1 VSIQDATPV
10 HVSDAAGSSS
20 FRYDRHGRVL
30 ERIQALGN
38 ASPALT
44 RTTQHHYES
53 AGRLDETT
61 LPSGAV
67 IGYAYGADGRILT
80 ITVNGVTIVRE
91 IETFPFGEPKA
102 WTEGPSANGFRYER
116 SYDTD
121 GRVAHHTLGEDF
133 RTLSYDAAHRIT
145 GLLDSATEDGTT
157 PATPQS
163 ANWTFGYDGQDRL
176 ASASNAATQGTLA
189 QLNLDWLYDA
199 TGNRREETR
208 NGVTSAYTTP
218 PTSNRLDAV
227 GATTRSYDN
236 AGNTS
241 SDGTYAY
248 TYSARNRL
256 SSARLQSTNT
266 ILARYTTNAYG
277 ERVCKAIGA
286 GQCPI
291 GPGSEDPGDSG
302 SGSFTQYVYDD
313 AGHLVGE
320 YANTGELI
328 AEHVWLDDTPVA
340 VIKPAALVA
349 SHGGQSAGNVAIFAV
364 EPDHLDTPRV
374 IANTSHQLVWRWD
387 SSPFGDTAANEAP
400 GGLAAFT
407 YSLRFPGQ
415 HYDPETQTHY
425 NYFRDY
431 EPGVGRYL
439 ESDPIGQ
446 FGDLTIYGYAG
457 SSALGL
463 TDSFGLDSGTG
474 PNKRGPK
481 PGMAGPHNQTIAKVA
496 KCILD
501 AGGKIMGGGKQ
512 EGIAERTIPTPKGAK
527 SRRRP
532 DISFLIPGCKK
543 ECHVNVG
550 RTSRRTGD
558 PVPREQSAMSDIRGA
573 GERIDFVPY
582 DAELDPVVLDNI
594 CRGKCRKR

>member
-10 HVSDAAGSSS
+10 RVSDAAGSSS

-44 RTTQHHYES
+44 RTTQHHYDS

-91 IETFPFGEPKA
+91 IESFPFGEPRA
-102 WTEGPSANGFRYER
+102 WTEGASANGFRYGR

-208 NGVTSAYTTP
+208 NGVTSAYTTA

-227 GATTRSYDN
+227 GTTSRSYDN

-266 ILARYTTNAYG
+266 ILAHYTTNAFG
-277 ERVCKAIGA
+277 ERVCKATGA
-286 GQCPI
+286 GLCPK
-291 GPGSEDPGDSG
+291 GPGSTDPSDTG

-320 YANTGELI
+320 YEVQGCASAAGAGCAGAAANAGELI
-328 AEHVWLDDTPVA
+328 TEHVWLDDTPVA
-340 VIKPAALVA
+340 VIKPAAMVA
-349 SHGGQSAGNVAIFAV
+349 SHGGQAAGNVAVFAV

-374 IANTSHQLVWRWD
+374 IANTSHQLIWRWD
-387 SSPFGDTAANEAP
+387 SSPFGDTPANEAP
-400 GGLAAFT
+400 GGLAAFA

-415 HYDPETQTHY
+415 QHDAETQAHY

-439 ESDPIGQ
+439 ESDPIGIKA
-446 FGDLTIYGYAG
+446 GPSTYGYVVG
-457 SSALGL
+457 SPLKHS
-463 TDSFGLDSGTG
+463 DWFGLDTGGVYVLTDPETGEAMRTGRTNDLPRRRNEHRRGGTTCG
-474 PNKRGPK
+474 LDFHILVETDSYSEQRGVEQLAHEAYGKPKLNKVEPISPRNKKRGGYLK
-481 PGMAGPHNQTIAKVA
+481 SGCDCLKRNKVKLPG
-496 KCILD
+496 
-501 AGGKIMGGGKQ
+501 
-512 EGIAERTIPTPKGAK
+512 
-527 SRRRP
+527 
-532 DISFLIPGCKK
+532 
-543 ECHVNVG
+543 
-550 RTSRRTGD
+550 
-558 PVPREQSAMSDIRGA
+558 
-573 GERIDFVPY
+573 
-582 DAELDPVVLDNI
+582 
-594 CRGKCRKR
+594 